1 MVLRYDEASHEA
13 VICAAWGPA
22 TDWSATDS
30 AARRTETSSSSRP
43 VGQVHP
49 SVLPGGPSAMTT
61 YIGPYDAM
69 EPAYTALASWVSDR
83 GGEPTG
89 GAWEIYSSDPE

>member
-1 MVLRYDEASHEA
+1 
-13 VICAAWGPA
+13 
-22 TDWSATDS
+22 
-30 AARRTETSSSSRP
+30 
-43 VGQVHP
+43 VHP
-49 SVLPGGPSAMTT
+49 SGAAGRPVYDAT

-89 GAWEIYSSDPE
+89 DAWEIYSSDPEQQPDPRTWRTEIVQPYRVV